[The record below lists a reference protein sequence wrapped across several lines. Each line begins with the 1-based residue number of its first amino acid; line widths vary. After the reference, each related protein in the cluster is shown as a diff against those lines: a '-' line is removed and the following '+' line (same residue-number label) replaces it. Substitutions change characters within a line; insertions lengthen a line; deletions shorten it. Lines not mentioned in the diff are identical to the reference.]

1 MKSRIYV
8 LNVLF
13 CEFIQKQY
21 NIINKKQLKSL
32 FIEKLEVIDY
42 RTHNNYIIIME
53 NYNMIKYI
61 GNKEYIVNKNY
72 FLCNNFCEE

>member
-1 MKSRIYV
+1 MKLKIYM

-21 NIINKKQLKSL
+21 SIIGKKQLKSL

-61 GNKEYIVNKNY
+61 GNRRYIVNKNY
-72 FLCNNFCEE
+72 FLCDNFYEE